1 MIRGIV
7 IRSFSVSFYRCDE
20 IVESRLAL
28 FLGPKLE
35 KCWQKNRGNTMPF
48 ITWCQWSV
56 KLFCLEKNAQYF
68 FFAKIPQKKTFFF
81 SPSPGRLRREDVER
95 SWFRCGIPRDYDNEH
110 CRNGNVK
117 YENVGTQSSQ
127 KPLDLNGFKTR
138 LWLNPPI
145 FHFIPWRLGTQQ
157 EAFHNLDGW
166 NSHFDR

>member
-1 MIRGIV
+1 MMSMKCEAV
-7 IRSFSVSFYRCDE
+7 
-20 IVESRLAL
+20 L
-28 FLGPKLE
+28 FGKE
-35 KCWQKNRGNTMPF
+35 CS
-48 ITWCQWSV
+48 I
-56 KLFCLEKNAQYF
+56 F

-138 LWLNPPI
+138 L
-145 FHFIPWRLGTQQ
+145 
-157 EAFHNLDGW
+157 
-166 NSHFDR
+166 